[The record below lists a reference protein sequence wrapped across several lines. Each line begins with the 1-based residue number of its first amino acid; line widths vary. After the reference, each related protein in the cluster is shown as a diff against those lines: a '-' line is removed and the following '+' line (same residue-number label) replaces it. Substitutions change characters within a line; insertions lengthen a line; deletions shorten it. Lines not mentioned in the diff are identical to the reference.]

1 MELSVVILNYN
12 VRHFLE
18 LCLQSV
24 LRATQNLSAEI
35 IVVDNASAD
44 DSCAFVRAHFPQVK
58 LLALDQNYGFPKG
71 NNLGVLQAKGD
82 YLCILNPDTVVA
94 EDTFEKLL
102 DFSRTK
108 THLGAIGCR
117 LVDGK
122 GVFLPESK
130 RGIPT
135 PWVAFTKV
143 TGLYKI
149 FPQFRFANQYYAQHI
164 DEHQTAEVEILVGAF
179 MFMKRQV
186 YVDRQGFDEGCFMYA
201 DDIDLS
207 YRLLQSGLKNYYF
220 SDTTVVHFKGESTLR
235 DGTYF
240 KRFSEAMQFFYQ
252 KHFHKPLLFSVFL
265 NIGVWFFAKYKQ
277 NEKPEKWPKPETYW
291 VFSSD
296 ETFIESLRKITSK
309 NTKRLSN
316 LDRNE
321 VISQLTE
328 EATVTGFIFD
338 EQTISYAQ
346 MIALMCEFAKKNITF
361 TFRLKRSNA
370 ILGSNSSRSR
380 GEVWKLE

>member
-12 VRHFLE
+12 VRYFLE

-24 LRATQNLSAEI
+24 LRATRDLDAEI

-58 LLALDQNYGFPKG
+58 LLALGDNFGFPKG
-71 NNLGVLQAKGD
+71 NNLGVLEAKGE

-94 EDTFEKLL
+94 EDTFTQLL
-102 DFSRTK
+102 AFSGNK
-108 THLGAIGCR
+108 SDLGAIGCR

-149 FPQFRFANQYYAQHI
+149 FPKLRWANQYYAQHV
-164 DEHQTAEVEILVGAF
+164 DENKTAEVEILVGAF

-186 YVDRQGFDEGCFMYA
+186 YLDHNGFDEGCFMYA

-220 SDTTVVHFKGESTLR
+220 SDTSVLHFKGESTLK

-252 KHFHKPLLFSVFL
+252 KHFRKPFFFSIIL

-277 NEKPEKWPKPETYW
+277 KEKPEQWPKPQEYW

-296 ETFIESLRKITSK
+296 ANFVESIQNKT
-309 NTKRLSN
+309 TKKVKALSN
-316 LDRNE
+316 FDRNE
-321 VISQLTE
+321 VISHAFEKQ
-328 EATVTGFIFD
+328 EALGFVFD
-338 EQTISYAQ
+338 EQCITYTE
-346 MIALMCEFAKKNITF
+346 MLDLMRLFAEKNITF
-361 TFRLKRSNA
+361 TFRLSASNA

-380 GEVWKLE
+380 GEVWHLE

>member
-24 LRATQNLSAEI
+24 LRATRDLDAEI
-35 IVVDNASAD
+35 FVVDNASVD
-44 DSCAFVRAHFPQVK
+44 DSCDFVRAHFPQVK

-71 NNLGVLQAKGD
+71 NNLGVLEAKGE
-82 YLCILNPDTVVA
+82 YLCILNPDTVVG
-94 EDTFEKLL
+94 EDTFSQLL
-102 DFSRTK
+102 AFSRNK
-108 THLGAIGCR
+108 SDLGAIGCR

-149 FPQFRFANQYYAQHI
+149 FPQFRFANQYYAQHVS
-164 DEHQTAEVEILVGAF
+164 ENETAEIEILVGAF

-186 YVDRQGFDEGCFMYA
+186 YVDHQGFDEGCFMYA

-220 SDTTVVHFKGESTLR
+220 SDTSVVHFKGESTLK

-240 KRFSEAMQFFYQ
+240 KRFSEAMQFFYK
-252 KHFHKPLLFSVFL
+252 KHFRKPFFFSIIL

-277 NEKPEKWPKPETYW
+277 NEKPEKWSKPEVYW

-296 ETFIESLRKITSK
+296 EGFVESIRKKTLKKIKVLSK
-309 NTKRLSN
+309 V
-316 LDRNE
+316 DRNE
-321 VISQLTE
+321 VFSQTFDE
-328 EATVTGFIFD
+328 KDVIGFIFD
-338 EQTISYAQ
+338 EQTITYTE
-346 MIALMCEFAKKNITF
+346 MMELMREFAKKNITF
-361 TFRLKRSNA
+361 TFRLLSSNA

-380 GEVWKLE
+380 GEVWTL